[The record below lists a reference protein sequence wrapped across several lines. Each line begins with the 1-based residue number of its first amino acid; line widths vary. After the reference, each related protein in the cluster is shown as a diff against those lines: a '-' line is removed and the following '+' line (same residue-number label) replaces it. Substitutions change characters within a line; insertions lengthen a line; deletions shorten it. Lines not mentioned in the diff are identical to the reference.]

1 MSSYQDVELLQ
12 QFASH
17 ISRARSVVIQ
27 GSSGVHAT
35 SSLLLSNP
43 APSLESLEI
52 RAHEGPARDLGNFL
66 GQQAPSLRSVLFVG
80 ISPVLGPSLSLPNLT
95 TFHLYLPRSGPLH
108 LTSRSL
114 FQFLSTCPLLQDIEV
129 YVPDETFQ
137 EVALDRVTSLE
148 SLVELE
154 YRGYAA
160 GRVLPH
166 LKLPRLRKLDVSST
180 LPMGQVHKLADAL
193 PHGGR
198 VLLGGATKMRYSSE
212 SCMQRIDFFG
222 EGTNVSIAIGS
233 VGDSA
238 PVDWFAD
245 ESRAPFGQIEDL
257 EVGGLYVPPT
267 FSFDPFKNLTIFR
280 LTSWDTQCIE
290 GFLRFLYP
298 TPGIGIPCP
307 SLREILCSSWVP
319 QEQIMGSIISLV
331 RERDQAGY
339 RLELVCVFGMPKL
352 NNDLEE
358 ELRRHVGELQV
369 RISEDHA

>member
-17 ISRARSVVIQ
+17 ISRARSIVIQ
-27 GSSGVHAT
+27 GSSGVHAA

-166 LKLPRLRKLDVSST
+166 LKLPRLRRLDVSST

-222 EGTNVSIAIGS
+222 EGTNVSIAIDS

-245 ESRAPFGQIEDL
+245 ESRTPFGQIEDL

-298 TPGIGIPCP
+298 TPGMRVPCP
-307 SLREILCSSWVP
+307 SLREIRCSS
-319 QEQIMGSIISLV
+319 
-331 RERDQAGY
+331 
-339 RLELVCVFGMPKL
+339 
-352 NNDLEE
+352 
-358 ELRRHVGELQV
+358 
-369 RISEDHA
+369 